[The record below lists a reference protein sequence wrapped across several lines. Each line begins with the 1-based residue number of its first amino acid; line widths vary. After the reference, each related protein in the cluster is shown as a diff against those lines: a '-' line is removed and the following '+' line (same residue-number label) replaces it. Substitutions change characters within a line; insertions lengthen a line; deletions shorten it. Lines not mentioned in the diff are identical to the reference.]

1 MQLSKEV
8 RLTVDGVRRAA
19 EAALAALDRFETENN
34 IINALEAGTAIAQ
47 IGNTVQLMNAV
58 LEAEALASL
67 ERIQRQI
74 DRAGD
79 AGETVVPFPGRVN

>member
-58 LEAEALASL
+58 LEAEALAGL

-79 AGETVVPFPGRVN
+79 TGETVVPFPGRVN

>member
-79 AGETVVPFPGRVN
+79 TGETVVPFPGRVN

>member
-58 LEAEALASL
+58 LEAEAIAGL

-79 AGETVVPFPGRVN
+79 TGETVVPFPGRVN